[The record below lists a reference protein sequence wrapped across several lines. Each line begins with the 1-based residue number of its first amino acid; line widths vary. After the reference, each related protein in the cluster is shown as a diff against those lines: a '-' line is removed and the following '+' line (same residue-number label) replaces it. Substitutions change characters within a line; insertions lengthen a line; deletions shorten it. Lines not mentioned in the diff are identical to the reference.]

1 MFKQPRF
8 CKRAGKDAHLYQN
21 QGILANIF
29 VLLLSLE
36 MGGGLD
42 MATDI
47 DTKKAPGAQVLS
59 GLSELQAGACRMAAG
74 ARQRIFIYDW
84 QLDRSV
90 YDQECLVEAVKQ
102 LVIRH
107 ANTHVRILLADTEP
121 LRLGGYRM
129 LELARRLPSAIEIRL
144 RAEQFAGDLRSFM
157 LVDDAGYVY
166 CPVWHDLN
174 ASIAEDGN
182 RYRVRE
188 LAAEFTRAWEQSA
201 EDPGLR
207 QLPI

>member
-1 MFKQPRF
+1 
-8 CKRAGKDAHLYQN
+8 
-21 QGILANIF
+21 
-29 VLLLSLE
+29 
-36 MGGGLD
+36 
-42 MATDI
+42 MASDI
-47 DTKKAPGAQVLS
+47 DSKQAPFAKVLR
-59 GLSELQAGACRMAAG
+59 GLSEVQAGACRMAAA

-102 LVIRH
+102 LAVRH
-107 ANTHVRILLADTEP
+107 ADTHVRILLADTGP

-157 LVDDAGYVY
+157 LVDDASYIY

-174 ASIAEDGN
+174 ASIAEEGD

-207 QLPI
+207 QLSI